1 MVSLRQPAFLRAC
14 HSPWRFIPQNVLV
27 ILRGIVL
34 ASIVATGV
42 MVTHYKLSEESELTN
57 WRHLF
62 DFSIVSFIMVFLYH
76 LITFVSLN
84 APEHPPWRH

>member
-1 MVSLRQPAFLRAC
+1 
-14 HSPWRFIPQNVLV
+14 
-27 ILRGIVL
+27 
-34 ASIVATGV
+34 

-57 WRHLF
+57 WRHFF
-62 DFSIVSFIMVFLYH
+62 DFSIVSFIMVFFYH